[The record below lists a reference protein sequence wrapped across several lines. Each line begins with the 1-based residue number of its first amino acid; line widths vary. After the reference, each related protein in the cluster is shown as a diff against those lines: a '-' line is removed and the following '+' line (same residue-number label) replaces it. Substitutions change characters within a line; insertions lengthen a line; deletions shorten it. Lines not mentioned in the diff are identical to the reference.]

1 MISLTYINPVG
12 VSIIMIQSLTKQTF
26 HSLLKAYLGSL
37 IMITTISVIVL
48 VSFVFLVMTYFN
60 FPTGIIG
67 AILTQWMILF
77 LYGFGTLMV
86 AYLLRTNQKLT
97 WSVFK
102 SIINQFLVKSFRL
115 SIELGLLAFLLLLGG
130 IMIPILIWVLFAVL
144 LLYSNGAFLLILD
157 HPTTPNHQLITMGFK
172 KSKELLSYM
181 HTLNVGNLLIY
192 SILPVSMVSSLS
204 NLFRLSLEVRQTIS
218 SVNVAFFLCWIPLIA
233 LHMMFK
239 SGFVYEYSKTLPT
252 IES

>member
-1 MISLTYINPVG
+1 
-12 VSIIMIQSLTKQTF
+12 MIQSLTKQTF

-37 IMITTISVIVL
+37 IIITTISVIVL
-48 VSFVFLVMTYFN
+48 VAFVFLVNSVLTYFN
-60 FPTGIIG
+60 FPTVIIG
-67 AILTQWMILF
+67 TILTQWMILF

-115 SIELGLLAFLLLLGG
+115 SIELGLLAFLLLLGA

-157 HPTTPNHQLITMGFK
+157 YPTTPNHQLITMGFK
-172 KSKELLSYM
+172 KSKELMSFMRL
-181 HTLNVGNLLIY
+181 LNVGNLLLY
-192 SILPVSMVSSLS
+192 SFFLVSMVISLS
-204 NLFRLSLEVRQTIS
+204 NIFRLSLEVRQTIS
-218 SVNVAFFLCWIPLIA
+218 SVNVAFFLCWAPLFA
-233 LHMMFK
+233 LHMMFE